1 MRKLAAL
8 TTATVAA
15 LTLTAAPAAADHI
28 HSKEV
33 RPGVCVLLARNGG
46 EGQVQLPGYE
56 SNPANRRHSLH
67 VKVHLGRP
75 GDNFNIGVYGTASD
89 PCIDGGR
96 YLNDK

>member
-1 MRKLAAL
+1 MKRLAA
-8 TTATVAA
+8 TITAAA
-15 LTLTAAPAAADHI
+15 GIALTAAPAAADHV

-56 SNPANRRHSLH
+56 SNPANRRHPLH